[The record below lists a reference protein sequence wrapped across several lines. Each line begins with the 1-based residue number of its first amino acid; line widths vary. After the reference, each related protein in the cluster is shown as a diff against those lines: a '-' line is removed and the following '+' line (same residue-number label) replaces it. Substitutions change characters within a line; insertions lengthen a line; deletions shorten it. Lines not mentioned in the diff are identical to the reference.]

1 METGISP
8 KLEYNLAGGLA
19 LTIRERDFRQLCEGL
34 ADSGYR
40 YACALPFRSL
50 TENPLGFPFLKGKGL
65 ENLRNCPIQIV
76 HLEEA
81 WNPTNEENIAKA
93 VIAGLLHRK
102 KLFGGIGEFP
112 PPQVWDG
119 LFSSK
124 VTCDGLFEQLYTKIE
139 GVKVISHTFE
149 VDFPSDRLLVEINP
163 GIELSQSEI
172 LDISI
177 QRNIGLVFDPSHL
190 LASDKIISVAGEP
203 TKPYKGEWERQFIAF
218 SDQVRVVDINPPSL
232 ADEDDLFEGKGS
244 LKELAQAAKEA
255 GKVEFLR
262 VEIPIPIKWQI
273 PGLPSHQEAFDFL
286 QAIGQRL
293 IEG

>member
-1 METGISP
+1 METDGSS
-8 KLEYNLAGGLA
+8 KLEYNLAGGLL
-19 LTIRERDFRQLCEGL
+19 LTIREKDLEFLTKGL
-34 ADSGYR
+34 VSSGYR
-40 YACALPFRSL
+40 YGCVLPFRGLTGEGAIEKLQNSSL
-50 TENPLGFPFLKGKGL
+50 S
-65 ENLRNCPIQIV
+65 IV

-81 WNPTNEENIAKA
+81 WNPTEEKNIAKA
-93 VIAGLLHRK
+93 VIAGLLHRR
-102 KLFGGIGEFP
+102 KLFGKKEGSFP
-112 PPQVWDG
+112 PQYWDG

-124 VTCDGLFEQLYTKIE
+124 ATCDGLFEQLYTKIE

-190 LASDKIISVAGEP
+190 LASDKIISVAGGP

-262 VEIPIPIKWQI
+262 VEIPIPAKWQI
-273 PGLPSHQEAFDFL
+273 PSSPLNQKGFDFL

-293 IEG
+293 MEG